1 MSQSELRLY
10 WGVPEGVEVLDIT
23 IRWPG
28 GATQSISDLSLDET
42 LVVIESRATA
52 ESLGQIVT
60 P

>member
-28 GATQSISDLSLDET
+28 GATESISDVPLDET
-42 LVVIESRATA
+42 LVVIESRSTG
-52 ESLGQIVT
+52 EGRVQIVT